1 MRKAYKYR
9 LYPTG
14 KQVQALNS
22 QIDEARHLYNGALE
36 QRRFAY
42 QRRGVSLNYHDQ
54 AADLKDM
61 RAAGAGGPANFS
73 ACQDVLCRLDK
84 AFKAFFR
91 RLKAG
96 QKPGFPRFKSRDR
109 FDAYTFPA
117 YGDGC
122 KIRDNGKL
130 YIQGVG
136 ELKVKWHRQLVGKVK
151 TVTIC
156 RRAGRWHVCFAV
168 TYEAEPLPELATG
181 VGVDVGLE
189 HFAALSTGEMIANPR
204 WLRRGQAKLRR
215 IQRRV
220 ARRRKGS
227 SGRRKAVL
235 SLQRTHEHVA
245 SQRRDFCHKVA
256 RQLVDAYQLIAVE
269 NLNVKGMARG
279 FLAKSVHDAGWTSFL
294 NILGAKA
301 EEAGRRVVK
310 VNPAGTSQHCLCGC
324 EVRKGLS
331 ERVHR
336 CSECG
341 LNAPRDTVSALLILR
356 LGRSLEAST

>member
-1 MRKAYKYR
+1 MRKAYKFR

-14 KQVQALNS
+14 RQGQALND
-22 QIDEARHLYNGALE
+22 QLDQARHLYNAALE

-42 QRRGVSLNYHDQ
+42 QRHSVSLNYHDQ

-61 RAAGAGGPANFS
+61 RADGAGGPANFS
-73 ACQDVLCRLDK
+73 ACQDVLRRLDK

-91 RLKAG
+91 RLKCG
-96 QKPGFPRFKSRDR
+96 DKPGFPRFKSRDR
-109 FDAYTFPA
+109 FDSYTFPA

-122 KIRDNGKL
+122 KVRDNGKL
-130 YIQGVG
+130 YVQGIG
-136 ELKVKWHRQLVGKVK
+136 ELKVKWHRKLTGKIK
-151 TVTIC
+151 TVTLR
-156 RRAGRWHVCFAV
+156 RRAGCWYVCFSV
-168 TYEAEPLPELATG
+168 ECEATPLPELATE
-181 VGVDVGLE
+181 VGIDVGLE
-189 HFAALSTGEMIANPR
+189 HFAALSTGDMIANSR
-204 WLRRGQAKLRR
+204 WLSCGQAKLRR
-215 IQRRV
+215 AQRRV

-235 SLQRTHEHVA
+235 SLQRVHEHVA
-245 SQRRDFCHKVA
+245 NQRRDFCHKVA
-256 RQLVDAYQLIAVE
+256 RRLVDTYQLIAVE

-279 FLAKSVHDAGWTSFL
+279 FLAKSVHDAGWMTFL
-294 NILGAKA
+294 NILSAKA

-324 EVRKGLS
+324 KVRKGLS

-336 CSECG
+336 CPECG
-341 LNAPRDTVSALLILR
+341 LVAPRDAVSALLILR